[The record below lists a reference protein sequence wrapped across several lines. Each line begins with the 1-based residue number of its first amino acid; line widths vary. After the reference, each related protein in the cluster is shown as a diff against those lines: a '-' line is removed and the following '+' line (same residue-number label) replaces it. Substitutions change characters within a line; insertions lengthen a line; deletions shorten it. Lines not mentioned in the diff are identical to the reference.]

1 MGQIMLSS
9 LLGGIADVPS
19 SNDVAIFSMTQD
31 SREVE
36 VGCLFVALK
45 GVQQHGMEYAERAE
59 MLGAVAVVF
68 ESDESLEPV
77 ETNIPQFEIADLR
90 ESLGMIADRFYSS
103 PSQSLQMVGITGT
116 DGKTSVSH
124 FMAQAINNCA
134 VIGTLGLGLLDD
146 LEVATHT
153 TPDVINVHKSLAAM
167 KEQGIATVAMEVS
180 SHALDQGRVAGV
192 AFDVAVLTNLSR
204 DHLDYHKT
212 VEAYA
217 DAKEKLFHWSNLK
230 AVVLNLDDEFGR
242 KVAKKVS
249 QTQTVVGYGVGKAEN
264 YPAGSLMAIDTKFT
278 VNGICAVVQYGS
290 QKGQLAVSVLGRF
303 NLSNLL
309 ASLGAMLGLGIAFND
324 AVSQLNK
331 VQTVAGR
338 MEKVG
343 GVLSDS
349 ILTVVDFAHTP
360 NALESV
366 LKALREHLGNEASNL
381 ICVFGCGGDRD
392 AGKRPLM
399 AAVAEKYANVVIAT
413 DDNPRTESPELIMQD
428 IVAGF
433 ENKEAVIVEHD
444 RSVAIYKALKRAKSG
459 DAVLIAGKG
468 HETGQI
474 LATGTIPFNDREQVK
489 QALQELTV

>member
-19 SNDVAIFSMTQD
+19 SIDVAISSMTQD

-45 GVQQHGMEYAERAE
+45 GVQQHGMAYAERAE

-264 YPAGSLMAIDTKFT
+264 YPAGSLVAIDTKFT

-343 GVLSDS
+343 GVLSES

-433 ENKEAVIVEHD
+433 ENKEAVIIEHD

-474 LATGTIPFNDREQVK
+474 LATGTIPFNDREQVE